1 MNTISVLI
9 HGRELKYPFSLEEKC
24 PGNSTGLCNQ
34 IFSAI
39 NSIHLSN
46 LKQDNLYIDFF
57 SKDWLK
63 GDLLKFSDIIDIN
76 KMRSEYGWN
85 IYDVTDF
92 IGGEVRVIP
101 QGYVFMCYHQDKE
114 SFKRISRNLI
124 FNQKWEDL
132 SKKIIEKMGLLDEEV
147 NLVHLR
153 IDKDAED
160 HIVQLR
166 KRECYN
172 SLLESY
178 RDEINKNCD
187 TNKKLVLLMEDI
199 HHPFVSELKEKYE
212 IVYFDKDLVM
222 ETYKSLYNDDIL
234 DGREMYALV
243 DFLIGKNLK
252 VDTFIG
258 AEGEKFTSSF
268 SVLLKNIKDYNNT
281 IVV

>member
-1 MNTISVLI
+1 MNNISVLI
-9 HGRELKYPFSLEEKC
+9 HGRQLKYPFSIEEKC
-24 PGNSTGLCNQ
+24 PLNSTGLCNQ

-39 NSIHLSN
+39 NSIHLVN
-46 LKQDNLYIDFF
+46 VKQDTLYVDFF
-57 SKDWLK
+57 SKDWIK
-63 GDLLKFSDIIDIN
+63 GDLLKFSDIVDIN
-76 KMRSEYGWN
+76 KMRSEYVWN
-85 IYDVTDF
+85 IYDITDF
-92 IGGEVRVIP
+92 VGGEFNVIP

-114 SFKRISRNLI
+114 SFKKITKKLI
-124 FNQKWEDL
+124 FNQKWENL

-160 HIVQLR
+160 HIVELR

-178 RDEINKNCD
+178 RNEINKNCD
-187 TNKKLVLLMEDI
+187 VDKKLILLMEDI

-222 ETYKSLYNDDIL
+222 ETYKSLYNDDVL
-234 DGREMYALV
+234 EGREMFALV

-252 VDTFIG
+252 VDTFIC

-268 SVLLKNIKDYNNT
+268 SVLLKNIKDYNNV
-281 IVV
+281 ILV

>member
-1 MNTISVLI
+1 MNNISILI
-9 HGRELKYPFSLEEKC
+9 HTRQFKYPFSLEDKC
-24 PGNSTGLCNQ
+24 PNNATGLCNQ

-39 NSIHLSN
+39 NAIYLSN
-46 LKQDNLYIDFF
+46 LYQNNLYVDFF
-57 SKDWLK
+57 SKDWIK

-76 KMRSEYGWN
+76 KMRSELSWN

-92 IGGEVRVIP
+92 MGGEVQVIP
-101 QGYVFMCYHQDKE
+101 HGYVFMCYHQDKE
-114 SFKRISRNLI
+114 SFKRISRSLI
-124 FNQKWEDL
+124 FNQKWENL
-132 SKKIIEKMGLLDEEV
+132 SKKVIEKMGLLDEEV

-178 RDEINKNCD
+178 RNEINKNCD

-199 HHPFVSELKEKYE
+199 RHPFVSELKEKYDV
-212 IVYFDKDLVM
+212 VYFDKDLVM
-222 ETYKSLYNDDIL
+222 ETYNSLYDDDVL
-234 DGREMYALV
+234 DGREVYALV

-268 SVLLKNIKDYNNT
+268 SVLLKNIKDYNNI